1 MNKHDLI
8 ARRQTRRSAIDRRVR
23 GDRRGLHAEM
33 VEWCRGRWWF
43 PRLLFLSWFAYIL
56 VRYIGDPAYHV
67 IFSAIN
73 LGIHEI
79 GHILWS
85 PLGEFMG
92 FLGGSLTQCLAPV
105 ASIFIFYR
113 QRDFFGIAFC
123 FGWLSTNLHG
133 VSVYAGDAR
142 ERALPLVTPGGGE
155 PLHDWFY
162 ILNRLGLLEMDHAI
176 ALLLRGLGVMS
187 MLVFLVLGGY
197 QCWLMFRLPKKEN
210 LWEL

>member
-1 MNKHDLI
+1 MDRQDLI
-8 ARRQTRRSAIDRRVR
+8 ARGRPRRAGRDRRIGV
-23 GDRRGLHAEM
+23 DRRGLHAEM
-33 VEWCRGRWWF
+33 AEWCRGRWWF
-43 PRLLFLSWFAYIL
+43 PRLLFLVWFAYML
-56 VRYIGDPAYHV
+56 VRYLADPAYQV

-105 ASIFIFYR
+105 VSIPMFYR

-133 VSVYAGDAR
+133 VSIYVGDAR
-142 ERALPLVTPGGGE
+142 AQVLPLVSPGGGE
-155 PLHDWFY
+155 PLHDWHY
-162 ILNRLGLLEMDHAI
+162 LLTRLGLLEMDHAI

-210 LWEL
+210 TWEL